1 MDYGTIAFQNTHAA
15 IATQGY
21 MGKRFAISVM
31 PTLRKISMSC
41 GISIR
46 FQAQDAQEVCQA
58 MRDFDL
64 DRDSYG
70 IYGVTHQG
78 KDLLVEELDK

>member
-15 IATQGY
+15 MTTQSY
-21 MGKRFAISVM
+21 LSKRFSISVM

-46 FQAQDAQEVCQA
+46 FQAQDLQEIQQA
-58 MRDFDL
+58 MEAFDL
-64 DRDSYG
+64 DRDAYA
-70 IYGVTHQG
+70 IYAVTHQG
-78 KDLLVEELDK
+78 KDMLVEEIK